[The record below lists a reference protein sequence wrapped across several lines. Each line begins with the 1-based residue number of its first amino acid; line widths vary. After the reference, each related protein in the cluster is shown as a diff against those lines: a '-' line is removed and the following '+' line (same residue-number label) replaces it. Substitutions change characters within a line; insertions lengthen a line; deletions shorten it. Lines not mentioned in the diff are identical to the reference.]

1 MNPTT
6 HISKRRK
13 PDLLGC
19 ICLDADCEDPEAE
32 DGCRRNCRRDDEEW
46 DRPEDGQLVAVPS
59 HPPLMD
65 EPSNTAYERVL
76 LEENQRPDQEV
87 VALAA
92 WSNGKME
99 IWFA

>member
-1 MNPTT
+1 MN
-6 HISKRRK
+6 I

-32 DGCRRNCRRDDEEW
+32 DGCRRNCRRENDEDW
-46 DRPEDGQLVAVPS
+46 DYPADAELVVIPP

-65 EPSNTAYERVL
+65 EPSNTAYETVVR
-76 LEENQRPDQEV
+76 EEDEHPNKQV

-92 WSNGKME
+92 WSNGKIK